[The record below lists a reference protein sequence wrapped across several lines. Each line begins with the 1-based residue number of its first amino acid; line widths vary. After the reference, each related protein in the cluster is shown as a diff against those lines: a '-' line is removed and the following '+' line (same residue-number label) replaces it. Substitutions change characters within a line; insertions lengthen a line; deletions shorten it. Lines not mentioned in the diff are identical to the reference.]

1 MHRALWGATIQAQGY
16 PGPDGEGGAGKT
28 LNHIKLSPL
37 SLGSLCARPGTLPL
51 LGSEPDWVPHT
62 QRGQPPCLS
71 HCGEV
76 VHGAATGSSPGRVRP
91 AGWSDDGTGG
101 RWTDRPQEFPSLL
114 IPQSFL
120 CSLSLSFLPHFLLS
134 FLLPVEQFKTCLDL
148 VLSRL
153 FASH

>member
-1 MHRALWGATIQAQGY
+1 MHGALWGATIQAQEY
-16 PGPDGEGGAGKT
+16 PGPDGEGGAGKP

-101 RWTDRPQEFPSLL
+101 RWTDGPQELPLPPYPSVLSLFPFSLLPSTLPSFPS
-114 IPQSFL
+114 ISP
-120 CSLSLSFLPHFLLS
+120 
-134 FLLPVEQFKTCLDL
+134 
-148 VLSRL
+148 
-153 FASH
+153 